1 MPFTVGS
8 VHVAP
13 SVDKVADENTAA
25 ERQTVKIAE
34 PDEEITE
41 KGSIN
46 QTADA
51 DTGRIVY
58 NCRCSSGD

>member
-1 MPFTVGS
+1 MSCPVGS
-8 VHVAP
+8 VHVAS

-25 ERQTVKIAE
+25 ERQTVEIAE

-41 KGSIN
+41 KGAIN